1 MSNSICKAK
10 ALADPLPALER
21 ALKIGSGQA
30 ASTLADRYYDMA
42 EANKSNM
49 TTEEYKKMKKIVEY
63 RKIDVNIQ
71 KERAK

>member
-1 MSNSICKAK
+1 LSNSICKAK

-42 EANKSNM
+42 EANKSNR
-49 TTEEYKKMKKIVEY
+49 TTEEYNKMIKK
-63 RKIDVNIQ
+63 
-71 KERAK
+71 